1 MEQWPVIPRRK
12 TGDDNIIPMINI
24 VFLLLI
30 FFMIAGQI
38 KEPLN
43 GEILLPHTP
52 LGEPAEKM
60 PITLEMD
67 RQLRLSLNGRGIA
80 IEALE
85 ERVRSLL
92 REGQTVALLVDR
104 QVAAGD
110 LDRVLTVLREIGVAH
125 IRLYSQPDE

>member
-12 TGDDNIIPMINI
+12 TGDENIIPMINV

-52 LGEPAEKM
+52 LGEPAEKL

-67 RQLRLSLNGRGIA
+67 RQLHLSLNGKGIT
-80 IEALE
+80 IEALKE
-85 ERVRSLL
+85 SVHSLL
-92 REGQTVALLVDR
+92 REGQTVAFLVDR
-104 QVAAGD
+104 QVAAAD
-110 LDRVLTVLREIGVAH
+110 LDRVLAVFREIGVAN
-125 IRLYSQPDE
+125 IRLYSQSEE